1 MKKVL
6 TIAVAAVMAFSLS
19 MPAFA
24 AATEGQMANEGK
36 LVQQIGHA
44 LAQDNVEAATAAA
57 EDVVTLITDG
67 KTDVSALTA
76 GHLQAVLGKLEE
88 QGSAVAKTNSLNQS
102 AVTVTGEAQTA
113 QNVVVNDLQVHP
125 AAGDNAATI
134 TLVVDDTNAADAQSG
149 LGYKLTLDIPT
160 SQFSASAD
168 PTCIPK
174 LDNVHLVYEATGQ
187 KLDSVLDAYIWQH
200 EDGPYMVRL
209 IAWVPHFSTYNVVF
223 APVGNVNQP
232 ILPGE
237 GGGDQ
242 GGNNGGDQ
250 GGNSGGDNGGSNT
263 PAATPAPAPAA
274 ANPIKKTGADMS
286 VALTALAVVAGVALV
301 GGVVAMKKS
310 DLDQ

>member
-57 EDVVTLITDG
+57 EEVVTLITDG

-76 GHLQAVLGKLEE
+76 GHLQAVLNKANGTSSVSNVDLGDGEQALVGVVGEGGTAANVTMNSVSINNDGGKVSSIVFTATASGE
-88 QGSAVAKTNSLNQS
+88 QS
-102 AVTVTGEAQTA
+102 A
-113 QNVVVNDLQVHP
+113 
-125 AAGDNAATI
+125 
-134 TLVVDDTNAADAQSG
+134 
-149 LGYKLTLDIPT
+149 LGYLMNLTLP
-160 SQFSASAD
+160 ASALGD
-168 PTCIPK
+168 TEFAKGDMHLIYN
-174 LDNVHLVYEATGQ
+174 DNGVNQ
-187 KLDSVLDAYIWQH
+187 KLDSVTGITYRGTDVVITF
-200 EDGPYMVRL
+200 
-209 IAWVPHFSTYNVVF
+209 WVPHFSTYTLSVGSATVTPPELPSETPPPPTEPEQP
-223 APVGNVNQP
+223 APA
-232 ILPGE
+232 
-237 GGGDQ
+237 
-242 GGNNGGDQ
+242 
-250 GGNSGGDNGGSNT
+250 
-263 PAATPAPAPAA
+263 PAATPAPAPAPAA

>member
-88 QGSAVAKTNSLNQS
+88 QGSAVAQTNSLNQS
-102 AVTVTGEAQTA
+102 AVTVTGEARTA
-113 QNVVVNDLQVHP
+113 QNVVVNGLQVHP

-134 TLVVDDTNAADAQSG
+134 TLVVNDNNAADAQSG

-168 PTCIPK
+168 PTWFPK

-187 KLDSVLDAYIWQH
+187 KLDSVLDAYIWRH

>member
-44 LAQDNVEAATAAA
+44 LAENNVPAATEAAKQ
-57 EDVVTLITDG
+57 VVSAISDTDS
-67 KTDVSALTA
+67 DVSKTTA
-76 GHLQAVLGKLEE
+76 QHIGAVLDKTGATEATSNVSV
-88 QGSAVAKTNSLNQS
+88 GSETATVAFVGEGSTGS
-102 AVTVTGEAQTA
+102 AVTVNSLSAT
-113 QNVVVNDLQVHP
+113 P
-125 AAGDNAATI
+125 AT
-134 TLVVDDTNAADAQSG
+134 ADAPLTVTIDASVSGTQSG
-149 LGYKLTLDIPT
+149 LGYLVSFVLPTGMLNSNGQTTNYNTSNVYLT
-160 SQFSASAD
+160 S
-168 PTCIPK
+168 
-174 LDNVHLVYEATGQ
+174 NGQ
-187 KLDSVLDAYIWQH
+187 KLDTVTSVINRA
-200 EDGPYMVRL
+200 DGGV
-209 IAWVPHFSTYNVVF
+209 IITAWVPHFSTYNVVMGSPK
-223 APVGNVNQP
+223 A
-232 ILPGE
+232 

-242 GGNNGGDQ
+242 GGNNGG
-250 GGNSGGDNGGSNT
+250 NNGGDNGGSNT

>member
-24 AATEGQMANEGK
+24 AATEGQLENEGK

-44 LAQDNVEAATAAA
+44 LAENNVPAATEAAKQ
-57 EDVVTLITDG
+57 VVSAISDTDS
-67 KTDVSALTA
+67 DVSKTTA
-76 GHLQAVLGKLEE
+76 QHIGAVLDKTGATEATSNVSV
-88 QGSAVAKTNSLNQS
+88 GSETATVAFVGEGSTGS
-102 AVTVTGEAQTA
+102 AVTVNSLSAT
-113 QNVVVNDLQVHP
+113 P
-125 AAGDNAATI
+125 AT
-134 TLVVDDTNAADAQSG
+134 ADAPLTVTIDASVSGTQSG
-149 LGYKLTLDIPT
+149 LGYLVSFVLPTGMLNSNGQTTNYNTSNVYLT
-160 SQFSASAD
+160 S
-168 PTCIPK
+168 
-174 LDNVHLVYEATGQ
+174 NGQ
-187 KLDSVLDAYIWQH
+187 KLDTVTSVINRA
-200 EDGPYMVRL
+200 DGGV
-209 IAWVPHFSTYNVVF
+209 IITAWVPHFSTYNVVMGSPK
-223 APVGNVNQP
+223 A
-232 ILPGE
+232 

-242 GGNNGGDQ
+242 GGNNGG
-250 GGNSGGDNGGSNT
+250 NNGGDNGGSNT

>member
-1 MKKVL
+1 MKKML
-6 TIAVAAVMAFSLS
+6 SIAIAAVMAFTLS

-24 AATEGQMANEGK
+24 AATEGQMAQEGA
-36 LVQQIGHA
+36 LVQQIGNA
-44 LAQDNVEAATAAA
+44 LAENKMDAATAAA
-57 EDVVTLITDG
+57 EQVVGAIT
-67 KTDVSALTA
+67 TTNSDVSSLTA
-76 GHLQAVLGKLEE
+76 QHVGAVLGKLEE

-134 TLVVDDTNAADAQSG
+134 TLVVDDTNATDAQSG

-160 SQFSASAD
+160 SLFSASGD
-168 PTCIPK
+168 PTWIPK
-174 LDNVHLVYEATGQ
+174 LDNVHLVYETTGQ

-200 EDGPYMVRL
+200 EDGSYMVRL

-237 GGGDQ
+237 GNNNGGSDNGGNDN
-242 GGNNGGDQ
+242 GGNN
-250 GGNSGGDNGGSNT
+250 DNGGST
-263 PAATPAPAPAA
+263 PAATPAPVAA
-274 ANPIKKTGADMS
+274 SNPIKKTGADMS

-310 DLDQ
+310 GLDQ